1 MKKINFML
9 FAWLSLSKWELLIC
23 CLFVFQT
30 EHMTNLNFVS
40 RAICCVVL
48 WHQATL
54 TEHKLRHRH
63 WRAESHQ
70 LSARSA
76 VHLEEKHFMTHT
88 GMQCNTSLTS
98 IILFPW
104 RWEANWSW
112 NLITCPL
119 LKEAKTGL
127 GPQHKFYSSSIQ
139 ALTCKSG
146 RSQWGSRWKRSM
158 VSGGVRSTISHHW
171 GDASCCYVVNKK
183 KDPDKL
189 KMTCNCYFFYYYMF
203 TICL

>member
-1 MKKINFML
+1 ML
-9 FAWLSLSKWELLIC
+9 FAWLWLSKWELLFC
-23 CLFVFQT
+23 CLFFKLNTWRTSTWCT
-30 EHMTNLNFVS
+30 EQSAALCSGTKRLWRNTSWGIDTDELK
-40 RAICCVVL
+40 AI
-48 WHQATL
+48 
-54 TEHKLRHRH
+54 
-63 WRAESHQ
+63 S
-70 LSARSA
+70 SAQRTQCS
-76 VHLEEKHFMTHT
+76 VRLEEKHFMTHT

-158 VSGGVRSTISHHW
+158 VSRWSEIPLYRLTTEETLHVVMLSTRKRILTSW
-171 GDASCCYVVNKK
+171 KWLVIIII
-183 KDPDKL
+183 
-189 KMTCNCYFFYYYMF
+189 FYYYMF

>member
-1 MKKINFML
+1 MHDFCFQSESCCFVLCFSNWTHDEPQLRVQSNLLRLWRNASSGIDTD
-9 FAWLSLSKWELLIC
+9 ELKAQRTQC
-23 CLFVFQT
+23 
-30 EHMTNLNFVS
+30 S
-40 RAICCVVL
+40 
-48 WHQATL
+48 
-54 TEHKLRHRH
+54 
-63 WRAESHQ
+63 
-70 LSARSA
+70 

-158 VSGGVRSTISHHW
+158 VSRWSEIPLYRLTTEETLH
-171 GDASCCYVVNKK
+171 VVNKK
-183 KDPDKL
+183 KDPYKL
-189 KMTCNCYFFYYYMF
+189 KMTGRTF
-203 TICL
+203 L

>member
-1 MKKINFML
+1 MTFAFEVRVAVL
-9 FAWLSLSKWELLIC
+9 F
-23 CLFVFQT
+23 FVFQT
-30 EHMTNLNFVS
+30 EHMTNLNFVY

-54 TEHKLRHRH
+54 TERKLRRWH

-76 VHLEEKHFMTHT
+76 VLRLEEKHFMTHT

-158 VSGGVRSTISHHW
+158 VSRWSEIPLYRLTTEETLHAVMLSTRKWILTSW
-171 GDASCCYVVNKK
+171 KWLVI
-183 KDPDKL
+183 
-189 KMTCNCYFFYYYMF
+189 TIFFYYMF